1 MQVFMLHN
9 FLLAHL
15 LGRQVALLADVQ
27 DHHCPPDLD
36 ALLVLSADL
45 HVQVVLL
52 HEGPELGLVVVDVE
66 ASAVELYQ
74 RVVSGH

>member
-1 MQVFMLHN
+1 MLHN

-15 LGRQVALLADVQ
+15 LRSQVALLADVQ
-27 DHHCPPDLD
+27 DHHCPSDLD
-36 ALLVLSADL
+36 TLLVLSSYL

-52 HEGPELGLVVVDVE
+52 DQSSELRLVVIDVE
-66 ASAVELYQ
+66 ASPVELYE